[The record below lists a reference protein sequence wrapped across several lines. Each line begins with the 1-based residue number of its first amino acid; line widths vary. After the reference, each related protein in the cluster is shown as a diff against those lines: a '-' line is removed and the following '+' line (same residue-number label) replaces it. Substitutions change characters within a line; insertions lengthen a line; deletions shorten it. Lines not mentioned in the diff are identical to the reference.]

1 MTLPYT
7 TQALTD
13 DSRYA
18 ALKNR
23 EAAKGL
29 PFILGVTSTGI
40 FCRPGCPARL
50 PLRKNCLFF
59 DTAQDALSAGFRPC
73 KRCHPLGGQHR
84 MLEALMGDI
93 LADPAQ
99 DWSETALQTKGYSP
113 TTLRRKFKDHTGFS
127 LSDFVRWVRL
137 GKGAQSLHE
146 GETVINAQ
154 LDAGFDS
161 PSGFRTAY
169 AAMFG
174 NAPAKSKFAADRPLS
189 IAWHNTPLG
198 RMVSIADEHAL
209 YMLEFTNRV
218 KMVGQVKRL
227 YRLHKRPVEV
237 GRTDISDQIEAEL
250 KDYFS
255 GALTRF
261 QTPLILTGTDFQKQ
275 TWAQLQEIPYG
286 ETRSYA
292 DLAIAVGNENA
303 VRAVAGSNA
312 KNGLALI
319 VPCHRVIA
327 KDGGLGGYAGG
338 LERKRALLKLEG
350 VEVKL

>member
-1 MTLPYT
+1 MTQP
-7 TQALTD
+7 LTD
-13 DSRYA
+13 DTRYA
-18 ALKNR
+18 ALQDK

-29 PFILGVTSTGI
+29 RFYLGVTSTGI

-59 DTAQDALSAGFRPC
+59 DEVQDALLAGFRPC

-84 MLEALMGDI
+84 MLEALMADI
-93 LADPAQ
+93 LADPSR
-99 DWSETALQTKGYSP
+99 DWSEAALQDQGYSP
-113 TTLRRKFKDHTGFS
+113 TTLRRTFKDHTGFS

-137 GKGAQSLHE
+137 GRGAKSLQKGDS
-146 GETVINAQ
+146 VINAQ
-154 LDAGFDS
+154 LDAGFNS
-161 PSGFRTAY
+161 PSGFRAAY
-169 AAMFG
+169 AGLFG
-174 NAPAKSKFAADRPLS
+174 SAPAKTKLSDGAPLS
-189 IAWHNTPLG
+189 IAWHETPLG
-198 RMVSIADEHAL
+198 RMVSIADETSL

-218 KMVGQVKRL
+218 KMIGQVKRL
-227 YRLHKRPVEV
+227 YRLHRRPIEV
-237 GRTDISDQIEAEL
+237 GRTAISGQIEAEL
-250 KDYFS
+250 KSYFN
-255 GALTRF
+255 GDLTDF
-261 QTPLILTGTDFQKQ
+261 QTPLTLTGTEFQKQ

-292 DLAIAVGNENA
+292 DLAVAVGNDKA

-338 LERKRALLKLEG
+338 LDRKRALLALEG
-350 VEVKL
+350 VEIKA

>member
-1 MTLPYT
+1 MTQP
-7 TQALTD
+7 LTD

-18 ALKNR
+18 ALQDR
-23 EAAKGL
+23 AAARGL
-29 PFILGVTSTGI
+29 RFFLGVTSTGI

-59 DTAQDALSAGFRPC
+59 EQVQDALKAGLRPC

-84 MLEALMGDI
+84 MLEALMADI
-93 LADPAQ
+93 LADPSK
-99 DWSETALQTKGYSP
+99 DWSEAGLQSRGYSP
-113 TTLRRKFKDHTGFS
+113 STLRRKFKDHTGFS

-137 GKGAQSLHE
+137 GRGAKSLQKGDS
-146 GETVINAQ
+146 VINAQ

-161 PSGFRTAY
+161 PSGFRSAY
-169 AAMFG
+169 SDLFG
-174 NAPAKSKFAADRPLS
+174 NAPAKTKLSEDALLS
-189 IAWHNTPLG
+189 IAWHETPLG
-198 RMVSIADEHAL
+198 RMVSIADDTSL

-218 KMVGQVKRL
+218 KMIGQVKRL
-227 YRLHKRPVEV
+227 YRLHKRSITVD
-237 GRTDISDQIEAEL
+237 RTAISEQIEAEL
-250 KDYFS
+250 KSYFK
-255 GALTRF
+255 GDLTVF
-261 QTPLILTGTDFQKQ
+261 QTPLTLTGTEFQKQ
-275 TWAQLQEIPYG
+275 TWAQLQKIPYG
-286 ETRSYA
+286 ETRAYA

-338 LERKRALLKLEG
+338 LDRKRALLALEG
-350 VEVKL
+350 VELKA

>member
-1 MTLPYT
+1 MTHPIS
-7 TQALTD
+7 D

-18 ALKNR
+18 ALQDKQS
-23 EAAKGL
+23 AKGL

-50 PLRKNCLFF
+50 PLRQNCLFF
-59 DTAQDALSAGFRPC
+59 ERVQDALKAGLRPC

-84 MLEALMGDI
+84 ALEALMADI
-93 LADPAQ
+93 LADPSN
-99 DWSETALQTKGYSP
+99 DWSESGLQSRGYSP
-113 TTLRRKFKDHTGFS
+113 STLRRKFQDHTGFS

-137 GKGAQSLHE
+137 GRGATSLQN
-146 GETVINAQ
+146 GESVINAQ

-161 PSGFRTAY
+161 PSGFRAAY
-169 AAMFG
+169 AEMFG
-174 NAPAKSKFAADRPLS
+174 AAPVKSKFDDPSPLS
-189 IAWHNTPLG
+189 IAWHETPLG
-198 RMVSIADEHAL
+198 RMVSIADERSI

-218 KMVGQVKRL
+218 KMIGQVKRL
-227 YRLHKRPVEV
+227 YRLHKRPIET
-237 GRTDISDQIEAEL
+237 GRTVISKQIEAEL
-250 KDYFS
+250 KSYFK
-255 GALTRF
+255 GELTSF
-261 QTPLILTGTDFQKQ
+261 QTPLTLTGTDFQKQ

-292 DLAIAVGNENA
+292 DLAVAVGNEKA

-338 LERKRALLKLEG
+338 LDRKRALLALEG
-350 VEVKL
+350 AEIK